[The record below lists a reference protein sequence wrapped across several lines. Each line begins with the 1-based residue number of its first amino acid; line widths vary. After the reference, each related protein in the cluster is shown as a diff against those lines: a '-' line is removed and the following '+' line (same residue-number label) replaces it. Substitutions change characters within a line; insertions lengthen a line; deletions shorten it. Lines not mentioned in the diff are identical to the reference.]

1 MVFQK
6 IYTRIDAVLQQNRFQ
21 HLIRQSKYRHQLSEL
36 PSGLLPHWQRSAKNE
51 FTGIPSD
58 AVFFI
63 QAAEGLMMFFD
74 CVRRS
79 EQACGLPS
87 KAADSI
93 WHAWLNL
100 PQSDFK
106 AQTVESFCRQH
117 FGREIP
123 HVEATQMESD
133 MSAALAAT
141 LLQLRR
147 IAGKDPLSH
156 FAPDLFTL
164 DRRLKMPRGYSYQMQ
179 GGRIGWQNMSLLGKG
194 TGATFYPS
202 SFEPAQLMALGLI
215 TAPMLELH
223 QRKQAEQA
231 VQQGGSCGS
240 SGSMQISSCDSG
252 SDGGCDGGSC
262 GSGCGG
268 GCS

>member
-1 MVFQK
+1 MLFKK
-6 IYTRIDAVLQQNRFQ
+6 IYARIDAVLQQNRFQ
-21 HLIRQSKYRHQLSEL
+21 HLIRRSKYRHQLSEL
-36 PSGLLPHWQRSAKNE
+36 PSGLLPHWQRTAKNE

-63 QAAEGLMMFFD
+63 QATEGLMMFFD
-74 CVRRS
+74 CIRRS

-87 KAADSI
+87 KAADSV
-93 WHAWLNL
+93 WHAWLSL
-100 PQSDFK
+100 PQSDFN
-106 AQTVESFCRQH
+106 AQTVDSFCRQH

-123 HVEATQMESD
+123 HIEAKQMASD
-133 MSAALAAT
+133 MGVALAST
-141 LLQLRR
+141 LLQLRQ
-147 IAGKDPLSH
+147 IAGKDRLSN

-179 GGRIGWQNMSLLGKG
+179 GERLAWQHMSLLGTG
-194 TGATFYPS
+194 SGATFFPS
-202 SFEPAQLMALGLI
+202 SFEPAQLLALGLI

-223 QRKQAEQA
+223 QRRQAQQA
-231 VQQGGSCGS
+231 AQQGGSCGS
-240 SGSMQISSCDSG
+240 SGGIQTSSCDAG
-252 SDGGCDGGSC
+252 SDGCADGGSC